1 MPGQIQPPDG
11 DFAAIARPVR
21 DALVH
26 AGITTLEQVARTTPR
41 ELLKLHGIGPKGIRQ
56 LREALA
62 ARGLGFADD

>member
-1 MPGQIQPPDG
+1 MPGRADPPDT
-11 DFAAIARPVR
+11 DFAGTARPVR
-21 DALVH
+21 DALVQ

-41 ELLKLHGIGPKGIRQ
+41 ELLKIHGIGPKGIRQ